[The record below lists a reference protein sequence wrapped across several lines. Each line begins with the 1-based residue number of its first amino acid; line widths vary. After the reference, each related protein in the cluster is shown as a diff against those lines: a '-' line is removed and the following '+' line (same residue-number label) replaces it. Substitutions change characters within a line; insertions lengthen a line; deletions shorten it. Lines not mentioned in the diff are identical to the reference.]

1 MSATANPAPR
11 PGDESVPRTMRLGE
25 VAQRPVTDLSAPS
38 HVEQRL
44 AISGARS

>member
-1 MSATANPAPR
+1 VSTSA
-11 PGDESVPRTMRLGE
+11 GICE
-25 VAQRPVTDLSAPS
+25 VTQRPVTDLSAPS

>member
-1 MSATANPAPR
+1 VNNSAGIR
-11 PGDESVPRTMRLGE
+11 E
-25 VAQRPVTDLSAPS
+25 VAQRPVTNLSAPS

>member
-1 MSATANPAPR
+1 VSTSTGIR
-11 PGDESVPRTMRLGE
+11 E
-25 VAQRPVTDLSAPS
+25 VAQRPPVTDLSAPS